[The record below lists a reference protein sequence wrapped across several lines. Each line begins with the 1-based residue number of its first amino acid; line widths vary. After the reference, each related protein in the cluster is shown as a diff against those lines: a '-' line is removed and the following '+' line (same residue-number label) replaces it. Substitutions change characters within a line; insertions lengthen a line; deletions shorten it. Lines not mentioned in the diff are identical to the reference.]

1 MPIKK
6 ATAFTASDGSM
17 HATVEAAQH
26 HEMRALI
33 RECNGTADV
42 ENEHL
47 DAIADDIINNAD
59 KVLDI
64 LTTGPRS
71 RPGARK
77 SKGTVNP
84 KRAAKATAATPAE
97 AKAGFKTM
105 REAVDREA
113 NNEGDMAAER
123 LRQEVAKEGVPA

>member
-17 HATVEAAQH
+17 HASVEAAQRK
-26 HEMRALI
+26 ELELI
-33 RECNGTADV
+33 FNPPLAENDAD
-42 ENEHL
+42 HQL
-47 DAIADDIINNAD
+47 QAIINTVFAEADDIIA
-59 KVLDI
+59 V

>member
-17 HATVEAAQH
+17 HASVEAAQRK
-26 HEMRALI
+26 ELELI
-33 RECNGTADV
+33 FNAPLAENDAD
-42 ENEHL
+42 HQL
-47 DAIADDIINNAD
+47 QAIINTVFAKADDIIA
-59 KVLDI
+59 V

-84 KRAAKATAATPAE
+84 KRAARATAAQVA
-97 AKAGFKTM
+97 AVAAGVAAM
-105 REAVDREA
+105 REAV
-113 NNEGDMAAER
+113 NAAPET
-123 LRQEVAKEGVPA
+123 VPA